1 MSVRKV
7 CLSLDWEMH
16 VGRFIQRLNRFL
28 VEAKLESH
36 KALAHLPNSGRLSTV
51 LAPNVKVFLRKV
63 SGKTRKRKRKTEYD
77 VFAVKNRDV
86 LTIVDTRFSSFLA
99 EKAIEK
105 GLFKLLKDYKV
116 KKRNFR
122 VENSIL
128 DLKLVKNGE
137 LFFVEVKSVT
147 HVIGGV
153 ALFPDAPTKR
163 GARHVQLL
171 TRLREQ
177 GFNTGILFSVQ
188 RNDAEVL
195 KPNRQVDPKFSSL
208 LEKAVEKGVK
218 VFVQTSVFQPPN
230 IVEIAAGTP
239 RFQLK

>member
-116 KKRNFR
+116 KNRNFR
-122 VENSIL
+122 VEDSIL

-153 ALFPDAPTKR
+153 ALFPDTPTKR